1 MRRPMLHACS
11 WTDCCTLTL
20 GEYCLEH
27 ETPVSKSFVR
37 GRPYPPRSRVKRVVA
52 RETAKAA

>member
-1 MRRPMLHACS
+1 MLHACS
-11 WTDCCTLTL
+11 RADCFTLTL
-20 GEYCLEH
+20 GEFCLEH

-37 GRPYPPRSRVKRVVA
+37 GRPFPPRTRAKRVVA